1 MKNKPPVVEEKG
13 EQAPLWIISFA
24 DMISLLMAFFVM
36 LLTMAST
43 KSGKIANEGEG
54 IFEATISGFKRS
66 IEGFGL
72 PEVFGGKQGQYGTP
86 GEALYFDSHKTYYAV
101 EGEETT
107 DRTIDAA
114 EERIRRVFNRL
125 GKHAKTCKSQL
136 QWGQPDFVVTPI
148 TFKHGQFVLDASA
161 KDFLT
166 KFTTDLQE
174 SSAEQ
179 LKLYIVGLASR
190 ETERKTAMDTLGQT
204 SGDGSGFHP
213 RQSALRQS
221 MVHIFVGSGDRR
233 RLGGPR
239 QCNCGT
245 VARFYRG
252 RKGNP
257 TLGVVSSFSTLRRFF
272 DLARFCRRG
281 YPHIIAIYAL
291 RHGICS

>member
-1 MKNKPPVVEEKG
+1 MRHRNKGHNARDKFKDHANTGNNFTGIRHIDVKNKPPVVEEKG

-72 PEVFGGKQGQYGTP
+72 PEVFGGKQGQHGTP

-190 ETERKTAMDTLGQT
+190 ETGEKQQWILSTKRAE
-204 SGDGSGFHP
+204 
-213 RQSALRQS
+213 
-221 MVHIFVGSGDRR
+221 
-233 RLGGPR
+233 
-239 QCNCGT
+239 T
-245 VARFYRG
+245 VADFIRG
-252 RKGNP
+252 NLPSGIQWSIYSWGAGTGGDWVVQDSVTTEQSP
-257 TLGVVSSFSTLRRFF
+257 VFIGVV
-272 DLARFCRRG
+272 RG
-281 YPHIIAIYAL
+281 TTP
-291 RHGICS
+291 SE